1 MKKTLLSLVAFFTLL
16 AMAFSL
22 QAEDALSYAIYKRD
36 VAAIGKA
43 LDEGADIEARAEI
56 TGHTPLQEAVRAN
69 CAPKERLEM
78 VKLLL
83 DRGAKIEAKSK
94 DGYTVLSLAISAT
107 VFDDPRNLKGRH
119 CLPGQ
124 EEVIRLLLERG
135 ANPNA
140 PAGTNSTVFG
150 NALIHLDICGEK
162 CPVDHL
168 EIIKML
174 LKKGA
179 NPNTKGALEAVL
191 RRSESNVD
199 EVVKLMLEKGAN
211 PNPKK
216 EGLTGGSSSIAG
228 TVVYS
233 SRPNATKLLKLLLKK
248 GLDPNAADGLGRPVI
263 LFLAEGM
270 EKEDASECKYFEKLL
285 IMLGAGGNPLK
296 LSGLLASVH
305 SGRGLISSYTNA
317 LIAGKNRDL
326 PQFLATATP
335 QERAE
340 LLTAVEKH
348 QAKMK
353 VQAGRF
359 NEEGRNAIQGGKKED
374 AKDFRERALEVNA
387 YLDVLKEIRGIL
399 EES

>member
-1 MKKTLLSLVAFFTLL
+1 MKKTVISLAALFTLL
-16 AMAFSL
+16 ATAFSL
-22 QAEDALSYAIYKRD
+22 PAGDALDRAISRHD

-43 LDEGADIEARAEI
+43 LDEGADIEARSGII
-56 TGHTPLQEAVRAN
+56 TKHTPLMEAVRAK

-83 DRGAKIEAKSK
+83 DRGAKIEAKDE
-94 DGYTVLSLAISAT
+94 DGYTVLSLAINAT
-107 VFDDPRNLKGRH
+107 VFDDPRNMQSRH

-140 PAGTNSTVFG
+140 PSPNSGTVFG
-150 NALIHLDICGEK
+150 MALLDICREN

-199 EVVKLMLEKGAN
+199 EVVEMMLEKGAT

-216 EGLTGGSSSIAG
+216 EGLSGGSSSVAG
-228 TVVYS
+228 AVVYS
-233 SRPNATKLLKLLLKK
+233 SRSNATKLLKLLLKK

-285 IMLGAGGNPLK
+285 LMLGAGGNPLK

-387 YLDVLKEIRGIL
+387 YLDVLKEIRSIL